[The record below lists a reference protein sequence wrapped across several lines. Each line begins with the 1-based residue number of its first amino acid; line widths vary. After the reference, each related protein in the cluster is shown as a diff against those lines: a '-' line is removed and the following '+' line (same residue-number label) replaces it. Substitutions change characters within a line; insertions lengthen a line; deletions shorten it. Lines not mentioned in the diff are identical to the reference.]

1 MSSSSEDHE
10 DSYLTAAGSAGA
22 RAGRLGTDMVDAS
35 VVVNGLRREFKTKG
49 APAVALDGVDLRVEH
64 GEIFGVLGPNGAG
77 KTTMIRILSTLLLPT
92 GGSASVMGFDV
103 EHEPEKVRHV
113 INMASGAEKAGYDF
127 ISARRNLW
135 FFSQLYGIE
144 PHVAESRINN
154 LSERLG
160 LTKYLERKFY
170 ALSTGYRQRATI
182 ARAFINE
189 PRVVF
194 LDEPTIGL
202 DVMTARS
209 IRDFLEDEAKK
220 HDRTIMLATHNMAE
234 VDAIC
239 DRVAIIDKGKIIARG
254 SPDELKRSM
263 GVPALVME
271 VSPPEKNFEMLTMIQ
286 GVKGFTSSADE
297 ERGLSTIQVVVAD
310 DAAARRSEQAMADS
324 GHKVIASWRK
334 ETTLEEVF
342 VGLVGR
348 GFKER
353 EEQDNGDS

>member
-1 MSSSSEDHE
+1 MKSGE
-10 DSYLTAAGSAGA
+10 
-22 RAGRLGTDMVDAS
+22 RAS
-35 VVVNGLRREFKTKG
+35 VEVSDLRREFKTKE
-49 APAVALDGVDLRVEH
+49 APVVALDGVSLGVSR

-77 KTTMIRILSTLLLPT
+77 KTTIIRILSTLLLPT
-92 GGSASVMGFDV
+92 GGRASVMGFDV

-113 INMASGAEKAGYDF
+113 INMASGADKAGYDF
-127 ISARRNLW
+127 ISAKRNLW

-144 PHVAESRINN
+144 PRVAEERIGD

-160 LTKYLERKFY
+160 LTKYLDRKFY

-182 ARAFINE
+182 ARAFIND

-209 IRDFLEDEAKK
+209 IRDFLKDEVRQ
-220 HDRTIMLATHNMAE
+220 HDRTIMLATHNMAGVE
-234 VDAIC
+234 AIC
-239 DRVAIIDKGKIIARG
+239 DRVAIIDMGKIIAEG
-254 SPDELKRSM
+254 SPEELKRKL

-271 VSPPEKNFEMLTMIQ
+271 VSPPEKSFDVLAQ
-286 GVKGFTSSADE
+286 VAGVRGFTSASDE
-297 ERGLSTIQVVVAD
+297 ERGLSTIQVVVED
-310 DAAARRSEQAMADS
+310 DGTARRAEEAMAKS

-342 VGLVGR
+342 VAMVGR

-353 EEQDNGDS
+353 EEQDGA

>member
-1 MSSSSEDHE
+1 MSSRHSVEV
-10 DSYLTAAGSAGA
+10 
-22 RAGRLGTDMVDAS
+22 TD
-35 VVVNGLRREFKTKG
+35 LRREFKGKG
-49 APAVALDGVDLRVEH
+49 GPVVALDGVSMDVEE

-92 GGSASVMGFDV
+92 SGSARVMGFDV
-103 EHEPEKVRHV
+103 ASEAEKVRRV

-135 FFSQLYGIE
+135 FFSQLYGI
-144 PHVAESRINN
+144 PSDVAEKRIGE

-189 PRVVF
+189 PKVVF

-209 IRDFLEDEAKK
+209 IREFLSDEARV
-220 HDRTIMLATHNMAE
+220 HGRTIILATHNMAE
-234 VDAIC
+234 VEAIC
-239 DRVAIIDKGKIIARG
+239 SRVAIVDKGTIIARG
-254 SPDELKRSM
+254 APDELKRSL

-271 VSPPEKNFEMLTMIQ
+271 VSPSQSSFEILTGVP
-286 GVKGFTSSADE
+286 GVKGFTSTTEE
-297 ERGLSTIQVVVAD
+297 ERGLSTVQVVVEN
-310 DAAARRSEQAMADS
+310 DAGARGAQEALTGS
-324 GHKVIASWRK
+324 GMKVIASWRK
-334 ETTLEEVF
+334 QATLEEVF
-342 VGLVGR
+342 VALVGR

-353 EEQDNGDS
+353 EEQDGG

>member
-1 MSSSSEDHE
+1 MKSGE
-10 DSYLTAAGSAGA
+10 
-22 RAGRLGTDMVDAS
+22 RAS
-35 VVVNGLRREFKTKG
+35 VEVSDLRREFKTKE
-49 APAVALDGVDLRVEH
+49 APVVALDGVSLGVSR

-77 KTTMIRILSTLLLPT
+77 KTTIIRILSTLLLPT
-92 GGSASVMGFDV
+92 GGRASVMGFDV

-113 INMASGAEKAGYDF
+113 INMASGADKAGYDF
-127 ISARRNLW
+127 ISAKRNLW

-144 PHVAESRINN
+144 PRVAEERIGD

-160 LTKYLERKFY
+160 LTKYLDRKFY

-182 ARAFINE
+182 ARAFIND

-209 IRDFLEDEAKK
+209 IRDFLKDEVRQ

-234 VDAIC
+234 VEAIC
-239 DRVAIIDKGKIIARG
+239 DRVAIIDMGKIIAEG
-254 SPDELKRSM
+254 SPEELKRKL

-271 VSPPEKNFEMLTMIQ
+271 VSPPEKSFDVLAQ
-286 GVKGFTSSADE
+286 VAGVRGFTSASDE
-297 ERGLSTIQVVVAD
+297 ERGLSTIQVVVED
-310 DAAARRSEQAMADS
+310 DGTARRAEEAMAKS

-342 VGLVGR
+342 VAMVGR

-353 EEQDNGDS
+353 EEQDGA

>member
-1 MSSSSEDHE
+1 MT
-10 DSYLTAAGSAGA
+10 DSAQL
-22 RAGRLGTDMVDAS
+22 S
-35 VVVNGLRREFKTKG
+35 VEVNDLRREFKGKEG
-49 APAVALDGVDLRVEH
+49 PVVALDGVSLDVQE

-92 GGSASVMGFDV
+92 SGSAKVMGFDV
-103 EHEPEKVRHV
+103 SSEAEKVRRV

-127 ISARRNLW
+127 ISAKRNLW
-135 FFSQLYGIE
+135 FFSQLYGI
-144 PHVAESRINN
+144 PSDLAEKRISE

-209 IRDFLEDEAKK
+209 IREFLNDEARD
-220 HDRTIMLATHNMAE
+220 HGRTIILATHNMAE
-234 VDAIC
+234 VEAIC
-239 DRVAIIDKGKIIARG
+239 DRVAIVDRGTIIARG
-254 SPDELKRSM
+254 APEELKRSL
-263 GVPALVME
+263 GAPALVME
-271 VSPPEKNFEMLTMIQ
+271 VTPPQSSFEVLTSVP
-286 GVKGFTSSADE
+286 GVKGFTSATED
-297 ERGLSTIQVVVAD
+297 ERGLSTVQVVVD
-310 DAAARRSEQAMADS
+310 SDEGARGAEEALRKGGM
-324 GHKVIASWRK
+324 KVLASWRK
-334 ETTLEEVF
+334 QATLEEVF
-342 VGLVGR
+342 VALVGR

-353 EEQDNGDS
+353 EEQDGS